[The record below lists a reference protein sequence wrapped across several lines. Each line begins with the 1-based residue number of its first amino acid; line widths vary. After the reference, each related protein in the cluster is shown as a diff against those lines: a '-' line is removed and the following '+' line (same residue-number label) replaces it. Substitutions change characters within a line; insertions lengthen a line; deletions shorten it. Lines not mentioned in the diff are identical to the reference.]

1 MSRIF
6 LFPHFWGAFLFFGR
20 AIKSARSVGRWVE
33 QQRRNGEGNVSSC
46 EPCACGGGGQ
56 PSGWQDFFF
65 HPSVMLIAVSCGGG
79 GGHYGEER
87 DGEKAQKAPDEHK
100 TVGLFTDD
108 YPHCIT

>member
-6 LFPHFWGAFLFFGR
+6 LLLIFGVPFYFSDGQSR
-20 AIKSARSVGRWVE
+20 ARGRSVGGWSNRDEMGRETALPVNLV
-33 QQRRNGEGNVSSC
+33 RAVVGDSAV
-46 EPCACGGGGQ
+46 GGRT
-56 PSGWQDFFF
+56 FFYL
-65 HPSVMLIAVSCGGG
+65 SVMLIAVSGGG